1 MSEVECADGGW
12 ADVGD
17 MPGVTSADAASACWA
32 SRLYLVAARC
42 LFLRCVSS
50 SCSESAIRLRLYFWC
65 SLLKFQCGANRAF
78 WLIVFQSLRNARSCV
93 PSCRD
98 HHYFKKVHQILL
110 VRVST
115 QCLSQVLSLL
125 ARSGFGE
132 RDRSLPGPEASADAE
147 SSLMRWRRL
156 RKCWRRRWHIR

>member
-65 SLLKFQCGANRAF
+65 SLLKFQCGASRAF

-98 HHYFKKVHQILL
+98 HHFSKRSIKSYLYGFRRNVC
-110 VRVST
+110 RRY
-115 QCLSQVLSLL
+115 CLSSRDPDLGSVTALCLDLKL
-125 ARSGFGE
+125 ARTLKVLLCGG
-132 RDRSLPGPEASADAE
+132 GG
-147 SSLMRWRRL
+147 
-156 RKCWRRRWHIR
+156 